1 MKRTPLPSRAGE
13 QYKFATVN
21 CETTPCSVLGPRQV
35 VRPLVPRA
43 FHRRRT
49 QLFLLV
55 VLLSLGSLRPAAAAE
70 PNRVLELDG
79 NGSYVELPPD
89 IFRDLKA
96 ATVEAWVKWDQFQN
110 YSRVFEFGASWQ
122 SMSLFNQGTSADL
135 RFNLYPKRAKDDPS
149 QLFTARANG
158 ILQSNQWV
166 HIAAL
171 AGPGGMK
178 LFLNGEVVAM
188 HTNEACLAAIKA
200 AQVNLI
206 GRGLSQNASDR
217 DFRGQIDEFRVWNTR
232 RTPEQI
238 RANMHR
244 RLTGREEGLVGLWN
258 FDVAQA
264 TDLSSGAH
272 HGKLVGNARIVTP
285 DFPAGLQLIAAELTA
300 PATSAAPV
308 GAATVP
314 APTPAPD
321 HNLLYLWI
329 AAALTLI
336 VALLAWLGLTLKR
349 NHRSNLPVPLVP
361 SIPAGDKPAKL
372 ETAASPDVKE
382 RALAELTEFA
392 KQSLVQGLYSQ
403 RNALLETQ
411 QKAQRELA
419 ELEARLLAMKIPD
432 RILAY
437 EKRILELERE
447 LESRTGE
454 LRELTNATLSLLRRK
469 VEEERELDR
478 ATRRFN

>member
-1 MKRTPLPSRAGE
+1 M
-13 QYKFATVN
+13 N
-21 CETTPCSVLGPRQV
+21 CETTPRSIIGQFQV
-35 VRPLVPRA
+35 VCQLVTRA
-43 FHRRRT
+43 SHRRFFP
-49 QLFLLV
+49 FLRLA
-55 VLLSLGSLRPAAAAE
+55 VLLSVGWLTPASAAE

-89 IFRDLKA
+89 IFRDLNA
-96 ATVEAWVKWDQFQN
+96 ATVEAWVKWDRFQN

-149 QLFTARANG
+149 QLFNARANG

-166 HIAAL
+166 HLAAVS
-171 AGPGGMK
+171 GPGGMK
-178 LFLNGEVVAM
+178 LYLNGEVVAM
-188 HTNEACLAAIKA
+188 HTNEACLAAIKP

-217 DFRGQIDEFRVWNTR
+217 DFRGQIDEFRVWNGR

-258 FDVAQA
+258 FDDAQA
-264 TDLSSGAH
+264 TDLSSRAH
-272 HGKLVGNARIVTP
+272 HGKLVGNARVVTP
-285 DFPAGLQLIAAELTA
+285 DFPAGLQLIAAELTP
-300 PATSAAPV
+300 PAAAAAAP
-308 GAATVP
+308 GATLPVP
-314 APTPAPD
+314 APAPD
-321 HNLLYLWI
+321 QNLLYVWI

-349 NHRSNLPVPLVP
+349 NHRSNLPVQLIP

-437 EKRILELERE
+437 EKGILELERE
-447 LESRTGE
+447 LESRAGE